1 MIFDA
6 ESDDFV
12 FVVKTNPIIPIAD
25 VRDKDGGL
33 LLPNEYSFKL
43 GENSIVI
50 VDVHF
55 ELCAPFFFF
64 FQLYS
69 NNDSFF
75 FFLREIGPYHIRDY
89 QLILNSMHS
98 LPDA

>member
-25 VRDKDGGL
+25 VRDKDGSL

-64 FQLYS
+64 F
-69 NNDSFF
+69 NCIVTMIPFF
-75 FFLREIGPYHIRDY
+75 F
-89 QLILNSMHS
+89 S
-98 LPDA
+98 